1 MIASAGGA
9 PSHPD
14 WFHNLTAIPRVTV
27 EDGVFTYAAEAEV
40 LAGAERDA
48 AFARAVERD
57 PGWAEYQAKTSRVIP
72 VVALRAIE
80 SGPPNVTGATS
91 WGDGLK
97 AVHDGIRR
105 ELGLIRKEIA
115 ESGPGLGAQLRI
127 NCLTLCKGLHNH
139 HAGEDAALFPFIGSR
154 HPELGAVLELMRE
167 EHERIAALLAQLQ
180 ETVSTDGADPGLVL
194 PEVERLT
201 DELERHLLHEE
212 EQLIRSWTRQRCRA
226 SGPTSRH
233 VKSLCRR
240 TDHDKA
246 SGRNPLTTTPPVATP
261 LPTRPLHEDRSGH
274 LGDPRREGVQ
284 VAHGT
289 GDPLVERERLLVTKP
304 ALSLGCRLPRR

>member
-1 MIASAGGA
+1 MPNDFNQHVIDEFRANRGLPGPFEGGRILLLTTTGARSGTAHTTPVGFLPDGGERVLVIASAAWSAQQSGLVPQSRG
-9 PSHPD
+9 H
-14 WFHNLTAIPRVTV
+14 PRVTV
-27 EDGVFTYAAEAEV
+27 EDGVFTYVAEAEV

-80 SGPPNVTGATS
+80 SGPPNVTGATT

-105 ELGLIRKEIA
+105 ELGLIRREIA
-115 ESGPGLGAQLRI
+115 ESGPGLGAQLRV

-167 EHERIAALLAQLQ
+167 EHERIAALLARLQ
-180 ETVSTDGADPGLVL
+180 ETVSTNGADPGLVL

-212 EQLIRSWTRQRCRA
+212 EQLI
-226 SGPTSRH
+226 
-233 VKSLCRR
+233 
-240 TDHDKA
+240 
-246 SGRNPLTTTPPVATP
+246 PLLDA
-261 LPTRPLHEDRSGH
+261 
-274 LGDPRREGVQ
+274 
-284 VAHGT
+284 A
-289 GDPLVERERLLVTKP
+289 
-304 ALSLGCRLPRR
+304 AM